1 MLNGAKWKCVN
12 GYVMN
17 KCNVCLLSVMGTSLL
32 GGDLCSKGDGGGVK
46 RDRLIITLE
55 KHTAECLMMSSDSDI
70 DAHNTSPEN
79 KYVTSCRR

>member
-1 MLNGAKWKCVN
+1 MS
-12 GYVMN
+12 
-17 KCNVCLLSVMGTSLL
+17 VCYQLWERHYRVEICAQM
-32 GGDLCSKGDGGGVK
+32 DVEEGVK

-79 KYVTSCRR
+79 KYVTACRR